1 MADRDPT
8 DADVAERLSEEQVV
22 AAVAI
27 GAAEAAGVVED
38 KSVLVAA
45 EAAAAGLTYV
55 HDTDPGIRRRRAG
68 KGFFYVG
75 PDGRRVSDPDTLKRI
90 RSLAIPPAYKDV
102 WISPDPRGHIQAT
115 GRDDKGRKQYRYH
128 PDWRAWRD
136 GHKYGRMA
144 AFGRALPKLRE
155 RVDRDL
161 RKPGLHREKVLATV
175 VRLLETT
182 LIRVGNDEYAR
193 QNKSFGLTTLRKKH
207 VDVHGM
213 EVDFKLKGKSGVVHK
228 TGLRD
233 RRLARIVR
241 EIGDLPGQRL
251 FKYVGDDGELH
262 DVESAD
268 VNAYLREALEGDFTA
283 KDFRTWAGTTHAAR
297 LLLEVSPPP
306 ATKTEAKRALVGAVK
321 RVANRLGNTPSV
333 CRSAYIH
340 PKVLDAFSEG
350 RLGEVFK
357 DIDGDAAFESACLE
371 FLEQAADAGGTER
384 VAA

>member
-1 MADRDPT
+1 VALAEDRLT
-8 DADVAERLSEEQVV
+8 DEQV
-22 AAVAI
+22 ATAVAV
-27 GAAEAAGVVED
+27 GAAEAEGPVED

-55 HDTDPGIRRRRAG
+55 HDTDPGIRRRKAG

-75 PDGRRVSDPDTLKRI
+75 PDGKRISDEPTLKRI

-102 WISPDPRGHIQAT
+102 WISADPRGHIQAT

-161 RKPGLHREKVLATV
+161 KKPGLHRDKVLATV

-182 LIRVGNDEYAR
+182 LIRVGNDEYAKT
-193 QNKSFGLTTLRKKH
+193 NKSFGLTTLRKKH
-207 VDVHGM
+207 VDVHGT
-213 EVDFKLKGKSGVVHK
+213 EVDFKFKGKSGVLHR
-228 TGLRD
+228 THLRD

-251 FKYVGDDGELH
+251 FKYVDETGELH

-283 KDFRTWAGTTHAAR
+283 KDFRTWAGTTSAAQ
-297 LLLEVSPPP
+297 LLLQIDPPP
-306 ATKTEAKRALVGAVK
+306 TTKAEVKKAVVGAVK
-321 RVANRLGNTPSV
+321 RVAGRLGNTPAV

-350 RLGEVFK
+350 HLADVFK
-357 DIDGDAAFESACLE
+357 DIDNDEAFEAACLA
-371 FLEQAADAGGTER
+371 FLEAAAEPPPEQQAA
-384 VAA
+384 